1 MILSYEE
8 ILIGIMSDYAS
19 QPKHYVSEVEVFC
32 GNIIGKNGAQ
42 SKRQRDSS
50 TTMKERF
57 ERDVDYITKCIL
69 HGEDNSGT
77 DEALERSIACF
88 WVGHQEIKPKVN
100 VGRLV
105 SFAWIS
111 AGVCLREVEKFDKNM
126 RKGNLLTR
134 EVHALRCQSL
144 LRYADNP

>member
-1 MILSYEE
+1 MGADMTLSYEE
-8 ILIGIMSDYAS
+8 NLINIMFDYAS
-19 QPKHYVSEVEVFC
+19 QPHHPVSEVEVYC
-32 GNIIGKNGAQ
+32 GTIIGKNGAQ

-69 HGEDNSGT
+69 QGEDNSGT

-88 WVGHQEIKPKVN
+88 WVGHQEIRSRAN

-111 AGVCLREVEKFDKNM
+111 AGVCLREVQKFNRNM
-126 RKGNLLTR
+126 RKENLLT
-134 EVHALRCQSL
+134 
-144 LRYADNP
+144 